1 MNFRKL
7 FSKVLL
13 ALLLVFF
20 TAIAF
25 AESEIESESK
35 IEDRIIPNENSQNTA
50 KHLQAVVSADESVAV
65 GGKAEFSAE
74 YSDNPFPERP
84 AVFNWDFGD
93 GAVASGEVVSNIFRV
108 SGVFEVSLE
117 MRVGN
122 ESNATSF
129 EFFVF
134 EKNILLLTDSLAN
147 EPKIKILVGAARE
160 QNTFLDT
167 AWGVGE
173 SVGFFAGENALTTAL
188 QTKFETLRSTDLIIL
203 WAQGGDGLSSLANFA
218 QKLNPPLDFST
229 KEIIVISDASL
240 DSLARLARGSFATL
254 APREILLTRSD
265 ALRDVILT
273 DDSTAIA
280 DLLDQQAI
288 PFRVVDSGLE
298 KFKIT
303 APLSFLVNYLISEG
317 IPASVILLVLLLPVI
332 ATIVA
337 FLKQVVGITT
347 FGVYTPSV
355 LTLSFLAIGWRLGI
369 IVLFVVVFASI
380 LIRKILRSYRLAYTP
395 RLAIV
400 LAFVSLAIFAAIV
413 LITYLAPLGQYFRA
427 TDLITA
433 SIFPMLIMSTLAE
446 KFVSVQTEKGSRSA
460 IQMFGELLLVSLG
473 CYLVVGKWS
482 FLQTVLLAHPEIIF
496 LFMLF
501 DLVLGRF
508 TGLRITEY
516 IRFREVIKKSEEE

>member
-1 MNFRKL
+1 MF
-7 FSKVLL
+7 
-13 ALLLVFF
+13 AAAFF
-20 TAIAF
+20 FFFAAPIFA
-25 AESEIESESK
+25 AESEIDSE
-35 IEDRIIPNENSQNTA
+35 IENFAALDEEMKPAAIE
-50 KHLQAVVSADESVAV
+50 LQAVVSADESVAV
-65 GGKAEFSAE
+65 GGEVEFSAE
-74 YSDNPFPERP
+74 YSANPFPERP
-84 AVFNWDFGD
+84 AVFNWNFGD
-93 GAVASGEVVSNIFRV
+93 GSTATGEKVAHIFRTA
-108 SGVFEVSLE
+108 GVFEITLE

-122 ESNATSF
+122 ETDTTQF

-134 EKNILLLTDSLAN
+134 EKNILLLTDSLVN
-147 EPKIKILVGAARE
+147 ESKIEILAAAARE
-160 QNTFLDT
+160 QNILLDT

-188 QTKFETLRSTDLIIL
+188 QSKFETLRSTNLIIL
-203 WAQGGDGLSSLANFA
+203 WTRGGDGMSALSSFA
-218 QKLNPPLDFST
+218 QKLNPPLDFSA
-229 KEIIVISDASL
+229 KEIVVISDASL
-240 DSLARLARGSFATL
+240 DSLATLARGSFATL

-265 ALRDVILT
+265 ALRDIIFLEDPAAT
-273 DDSTAIA
+273 A
-280 DLLDQQAI
+280 DLLDQQSV

-298 KFKIT
+298 AFRIT
-303 APLSFLVNYLISEG
+303 APLSFLVNYLIASG

-355 LTLSFLAIGWRLGI
+355 LTLSFLAIGWKLGI

-380 LIRKILRSYRLAYTP
+380 LIRKILHRYRLAYTP

-400 LAFVSLAIFAAIV
+400 LSFVSLAIFGAIV
-413 LITYLAPLGQYFRA
+413 FATYFRE

-460 IQMFGELLLVSLG
+460 IQMFGELLFVSLG
-473 CYLVVGKWS
+473 CYLVVGEWS
-482 FLQTVLLAHPEIIF
+482 FLQTAILAHPEIIL
-496 LFMLF
+496 LFVLF
-501 DLVLGRF
+501 DIILGRF

-516 IRFREVIKKSEEE
+516 IRFHEVIKKSEEE